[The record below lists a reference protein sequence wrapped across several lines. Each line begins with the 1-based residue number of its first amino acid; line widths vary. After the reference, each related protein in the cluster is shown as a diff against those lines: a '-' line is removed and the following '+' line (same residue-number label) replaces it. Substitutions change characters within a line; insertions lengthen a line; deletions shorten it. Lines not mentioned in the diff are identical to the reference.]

1 MENHSVSSMIED
13 SMWETENITKN
24 DESRGIIESD
34 NTSKTVFAEQ
44 ESGFEGKPD
53 LQEIEIAPISSLPK
67 QEPLNFK
74 VSLKSEKEET
84 LEEKKDESQGVKE
97 PQI

>member
-1 MENHSVSSMIED
+1 MIED

-53 LQEIEIAPISSLPK
+53 L
-67 QEPLNFK
+67 
-74 VSLKSEKEET
+74 
-84 LEEKKDESQGVKE
+84 
-97 PQI
+97 